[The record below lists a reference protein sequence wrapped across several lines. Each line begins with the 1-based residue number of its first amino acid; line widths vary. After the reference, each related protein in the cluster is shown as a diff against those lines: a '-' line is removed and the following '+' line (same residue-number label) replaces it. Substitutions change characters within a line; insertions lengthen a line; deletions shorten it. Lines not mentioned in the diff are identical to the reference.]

1 MDSSHELETV
11 TPSTV
16 VESLRESLMTA
27 GIVLPSLGIDP
38 APPGP
43 APERQGDRGEP
54 AESGDGAVSAPPEP
68 PSESWDDIAAQLHDL
83 RERGEWAA
91 QLSRHLTPGSPLLE
105 FLAEAGEQQ
114 VPTRPEPM
122 PGALTPGSD

>member
-16 VESLRESLMTA
+16 MESLRESLMAA

-43 APERQGDRGEP
+43 GLVKRGSIRP
-54 AESGDGAVSAPPEP
+54 DVAKKLAQVVKRR
-68 PSESWDDIAAQLHDL
+68 IA
-83 RERGEWAA
+83 
-91 QLSRHLTPGSPLLE
+91 
-105 FLAEAGEQQ
+105 
-114 VPTRPEPM
+114 
-122 PGALTPGSD
+122 